1 MKFNCRARGT
11 WRDTDERC
19 CRTGLT
25 FQGGVDSGND
35 RSNPAVHGNESIGIC
50 RIDILSFTMTTTG
63 TAQIAEYVIKNTLGL
78 NPFSISNCLEL
89 GLTESGTVLG
99 SICYTGF
106 DSSYGRNQML
116 NLATLRAKAG
126 IIVKFGKIGDNT
138 DGLASRIFRFGLS
151 PLQSGMEFMSE
162 NYESAQFI
170 FLWLCK

>member
-1 MKFNCRARGT
+1 MRAELGERPTKDAVEPVWHFRAALIQGM
-11 WRDTDERC
+11 TDQTRPCMAMNPLAYAE
-19 CRTGLT
+19 LT
-25 FQGGVDSGND
+25 FLVLPWQLLVRLRLPNKLLKI
-35 RSNPAVHGNESIGIC
+35 PW
-50 RIDILSFTMTTTG
+50 
-63 TAQIAEYVIKNTLGL
+63 GL
-78 NPFSISNCLEL
+78 IHLAFKISNCLEL

-162 NYESAQFI
+162 NCESAQFI